1 MPNEQNGG
9 APSLLGL
16 FAPPSPAVTS
26 KGEATRRNQAK
37 QNTSSNE
44 KDAAN
49 DDDDVTTLPTPP
61 RQSNNEQT
69 PLLSSDRPQ
78 ERSSSLR
85 SLFDDSAPSSPWN
98 DNHQT
103 TTTPKTSGSTR
114 KTRPSVVPNLPE
126 LGSLLP
132 PIREVPVNDDTSTSP
147 SKQERSSLLPTFDQ
161 LQAALQTAAQECA
174 NPSTWIGG
182 FMFLLFQVVY
192 SLTMGATIIRPHGSA
207 PILGLMTKMAALGII
222 FGAPVY
228 WLNLRDVPALYPT
241 VDLFSA
247 PFLANM
253 ALIVDQA
260 LFEDHSV
267 SEEDNDQVFLASFTF
282 LASVSLFVS
291 GSLLVLASVFKLANL
306 GAFLPYPVL
315 CGFFS
320 AVGVL
325 TWTLAFKVDSNG
337 VAASEVFFSGDWGL
351 ILHAACH
358 HLPSVIVGALMKY
371 LGPKNNFY
379 TVAMVGVVIVLFYAY
394 MLAFSVSMDE
404 MIEREWFWSKSD
416 LHYEPKTVSEFRCST
431 RNLIHVIAHVILS
444 FFLY

>member
-1 MPNEQNGG
+1 MPNEQNGS

-26 KGEATRRNQAK
+26 KGEATRRNHAK
-37 QNTSSNE
+37 QTTSGNE
-44 KDAAN
+44 KDSAN
-49 DDDDVTTLPTPP
+49 DNDDDVTTLPSPP

-69 PLLSSDRPQ
+69 PLLG
-78 ERSSSLR
+78 SSSLR

-98 DNHQT
+98 EDHQTT

-114 KTRPSVVPNLPE
+114 KARPSVVPNLPE

-132 PIREVPVNDDTSTSP
+132 PIREVPVNDDTTSP
-147 SKQERSSLLPTFDQ
+147 SKKARSSLLPTLDQ

-182 FMFLLFQVVY
+182 FMFLLFQIVY

-207 PILGLMTKMAALGII
+207 PILGLMTKMAALGIM

-228 WLNLRDVPALYPT
+228 WLSLRDVPALYPT

-260 LFEDHSV
+260 LFEDDSV

-358 HLPSVIVGALMKY
+358 HLPSVLVGALMKY

-379 TVAMVGVVIVLFYAY
+379 TVAMVGVVIVLFYVY
-394 MLAFSVSMDE
+394 MLAFGVSMDE
-404 MIEREWFWSKSD
+404 MIERDWFWSKSD
-416 LHYEPKTVSEFRCST
+416 LHYEPKTVSEVLVST
-431 RNLIHVIAHVILS
+431 EDIATIVS
-444 FFLY
+444 ST